1 MAEDNNTTRMI
12 ALGSAA
18 LVRGFKLIGFE
29 GLSNPDH
36 DEVRHL
42 INQLVTQQQ
51 RAFLVIEQ
59 KLADQLR
66 DVLCPIQQEGG
77 EILMMEL
84 PSIHEPDNLHSY
96 LSEKI
101 EAKFVTPTMMQEQS

>member
-1 MAEDNNTTRMI
+1 MTQDTNTTRMI
-12 ALGSAA
+12 ALGSLS

-36 DEVRHL
+36 EEVRHL
-42 INQLVTQQQ
+42 INQLVSQQE

-59 KLADQLR
+59 KLADELR

-77 EILMMEL
+77 EILVMEL
-84 PSIHEPDNLHSY
+84 
-96 LSEKI
+96 
-101 EAKFVTPTMMQEQS
+101 T